1 MDILLENFRNEYIIL
16 MYTFFFQFV
25 CETPSNGIN
34 HLTSS
39 QSDGSG
45 LNRNSYQP
53 KQSIKRKPAPAPPPV
68 RNSSPPLITQS
79 SNSINSRPES
89 EISAKTADEIE
100 SSVSHSRHSSDS
112 SGYHEPS
119 VFSDCS
125 ENKSPEASILHGDHG
140 CVTDVH
146 RQDSPLQKDNIDS
159 SVQIKRSSMT
169 SRDSN
174 LKNVPSCSN
183 VSIISASRKRK
194 APQPPVSTLPAIE
207 SPSSPEALPID
218 SITSAGEKT
227 NEVVESGETKD
238 IPNANIAD
246 VRETAKHGDS
256 KQQESEALQYLE
268 DVLQESEKLPSS
280 KMLDDSDTDSLKD
293 EGEVI
298 SICQAEVH
306 ANASDHDSPDSVVE
320 SHTVVAPVPE
330 LHKFSFAPLS
340 NPNSQSAGCEGE
352 LSRQQF
358 IAKLES
364 LLQSRIA
371 VRI

>member
-1 MDILLENFRNEYIIL
+1 M
-16 MYTFFFQFV
+16 T
-25 CETPSNGIN
+25 ETPSNGIN

-39 QSDGSG
+39 QSDGAT

-53 KQSIKRKPAPAPPPV
+53 KQSIKRKPAPAPPPS
-68 RNSSPPLITQS
+68 RNTSPPLITQS

-89 EISAKTADEIE
+89 EISAKTADEVE

-140 CVTDVH
+140 YVTDAH
-146 RQDSPLQKDNIDS
+146 RQDSPLQKENFDS
-159 SVQIKRSSMT
+159 SVQMKRSSMT
-169 SRDSN
+169 ARESN

-207 SPSSPEALPID
+207 SPSSPEAPPID
-218 SITSAGEKT
+218 SIASAE
-227 NEVVESGETKD
+227 
-238 IPNANIAD
+238 
-246 VRETAKHGDS
+246 ETAKDTPNASHPADDDNVAGEAVRNGDS

-268 DVLQESEKLPSS
+268 DVLQESEKLPSA
-280 KMLDDSDTDSLKD
+280 KILDDSDTDSLKD

-298 SICQAEVH
+298 SVCQAEVH
-306 ANASDHDSPDSVVE
+306 ANASDHDSPDSIVE
-320 SHTVVAPVPE
+320 SQTVVAPAPE
-330 LHKFSFAPLS
+330 SNTKLSFTPLS
-340 NPNSQSAGCEGE
+340 NPNSQSTGCEGE
-352 LSRQQF
+352 LTRQQF
-358 IAKLES
+358 IAKLET

-371 VRI
+371 VKI

>member
-1 MDILLENFRNEYIIL
+1 MYIYI
-16 MYTFFFQFV
+16 FFHSFQFV
-25 CETPSNGIN
+25 TETPSNGIN
-34 HLTSS
+34 HLSSS
-39 QSDGSG
+39 QSDSST

-53 KQSIKRKPAPAPPPV
+53 KQSVKRKPAPAPPPV
-68 RNSSPPLITQS
+68 RNCSPPLITQS
-79 SNSINSRPES
+79 SNSLNSRPES

-125 ENKSPEASILHGDHG
+125 ENKSPESSILHGDHG
-140 CVTDVH
+140 CMTDVH
-146 RQDSPLQKDNIDS
+146 RQHSPLQKDNIDIS
-159 SVQIKRSSMT
+159 LQLKRSSMT
-169 SRDSN
+169 TRDTN

-183 VSIISASRKRK
+183 VSISSTSRKRK

-207 SPSSPEALPID
+207 SPSSPEAPPID
-218 SITSAGEKT
+218 SVASAGIQTDKVENRKDT
-227 NEVVESGETKD
+227 SNASHSANTAFVAEV
-238 IPNANIAD
+238 
-246 VRETAKHGDS
+246 AKHGDS

-268 DVLQESEKLPSS
+268 EVLQESEKIPNS

-298 SICQAEVH
+298 SVCQAEVH

-320 SHTVVAPVPE
+320 SHTIVAPVPE

-340 NPNSQSAGCEGE
+340 NPNSHSAGCEGE
-352 LSRQQF
+352 LTRQQF
-358 IAKLES
+358 LAKLES
-364 LLQSRIA
+364 LLQSKIT

>member
-1 MDILLENFRNEYIIL
+1 MTEA
-16 MYTFFFQFV
+16 
-25 CETPSNGIN
+25 PANGIN

-39 QSDGSG
+39 QSDGAT

-53 KQSIKRKPAPAPPPV
+53 KQSIKRKPAPAPPPA

-125 ENKSPEASILHGDHG
+125 ENKSPEASIVHGDHG
-140 CVTDVH
+140 CVSDVQ
-146 RQDSPLQKDNIDS
+146 RQDSPLQKDNIDC
-159 SVQIKRSSMT
+159 SVQMKRSSMT
-169 SRDSN
+169 TRDSN

-183 VSIISASRKRK
+183 VSIISTSRKRK

-207 SPSSPEALPID
+207 SPSSPDAPPIE
-218 SITSAGEKT
+218 SIANTKEKT
-227 NEVVESGETKD
+227 ERLSENATVKTTSKDFGSASENKIAAKET
-238 IPNANIAD
+238 IQN
-246 VRETAKHGDS
+246 GDS

-268 DVLQESEKLPSS
+268 EVLQESEKVQSP
-280 KMLDDSDTDSLKD
+280 KVLDDSDTDSLKD

-298 SICQAEVH
+298 SVCQAEVH
-306 ANASDHDSPDSVVE
+306 ANASDHDSPDSIVE

-330 LHKFSFAPLS
+330 SHKFSFAPLS

-352 LSRQQF
+352 LTRQQF

-364 LLQSRIA
+364 LLQSRVA
-371 VRI
+371 VKI